1 LFGIFGTTGIIPYA
15 VLSQSFPLHLSGR
28 VNTGLNLQVFIAA
41 FSAQW
46 GIGAIINI
54 WPIASDGGYSPAGY
68 QAAFATMLCLQ
79 LLSLFWFIVGSYID
93 HRGNESKGNYR

>member
-1 LFGIFGTTGIIPYA
+1 IPYA

-28 VNTGLNLQVFIAA
+28 VNTGVNLQVFIAA

-46 GIGAIINI
+46 GIGAIINL
-54 WPIASDGGYSPAGY
+54 WPIAGDGGYSPAGY

-79 LLSLFWFIVGSYID
+79 LLSLLWFIVGSYID